1 MRGATWQNIRGAAVA
16 PTISRSRYAT
26 ATGNWPTWRHRR
38 RLILEGRIQKVQE
51 TAEEKL
57 EDAKKNMQE
66 DPRRALEQATKALEL
81 IEEEEALRDWRER
94 YG

>member
-1 MRGATWQNIRGAAVA
+1 MRGATWQNAKGVA
-16 PTISRSRYAT
+16 IAPITSRSRYVT
-26 ATGNWPTWRHRR
+26 ATGNWLTWRRRR
-38 RLILEGRIQKVQE
+38 RLILDGRIQKMQE

-66 DPRRALEQATKALEL
+66 DPARALEQATRALEL